1 MEKKY
6 NKSGNI
12 PKSMKKFCKENRLS
26 RIAAKTLLKSSD
38 PQDLLYKNEVEKE
51 EEEKES
57 EEISL
62 LSTEVLPPP
71 NENSIADSNT
81 VVARRDSLDEILQE
95 DNIPLDKDVNPDVYE
110 NIELDDLI
118 ENSADAKDTVEML
131 TVVEETVETLTVVEE
146 MVVENIT
153 LDNNEYDVVKDDEIV
168 DDDAAKT
175 NIENEDD
182 LFNIEEE
189 DYKILSR

>member
-1 MEKKY
+1 M
-6 NKSGNI
+6 
-12 PKSMKKFCKENRLS
+12 
-26 RIAAKTLLKSSD
+26 
-38 PQDLLYKNEVEKE
+38 
-51 EEEKES
+51 
-57 EEISL
+57 
-62 LSTEVLPPP
+62 
-71 NENSIADSNT
+71 
-81 VVARRDSLDEILQE
+81 
-95 DNIPLDKDVNPDVYE
+95 
-110 NIELDDLI
+110 DDII

-189 DYKILSR
+189 DYKDIEPMNIPSVNDLLIKS